1 MVIATLI
8 KKSSIKG
15 RIKKGL
21 PTYGFV
27 WSWEGLYYVDFLKKD
42 LYEAFMKRFGS
53 LDDEDINYASG
64 IKEIEKGRKIDFEKG
79 KYLIVEVKLVK
90 FDTVEQLYEA
100 FCETE
105 EEYIS
110 KTYGYAQE
118 FDEENDEENKE

>member
-15 RIKKGL
+15 RIKKEL

-53 LDDEDINYASG
+53 LDDEDINYTSG

-79 KYLIVEVKLVK
+79 KYLIIEAKLVK

-110 KTYGYAQE
+110 KTYGDNSFE
-118 FDEENDEENKE
+118 DDDEDK